1 MFWNAVNNA
10 AFCFMSKFKYPAAT
24 IYMSRNFYNEL
35 EREMIG
41 SQWLALIKQNSV
53 RGMNIIIDDSQK
65 LFTIRGSRGD
75 EIVITDMSVTKFSQ
89 F

>member
-1 MFWNAVNNA
+1 MYWNAVNNA
-10 AFCFMSKFKYPAAT
+10 SYCFMSKFKYPAAT

-41 SQWLALIKQNSV
+41 AQWLALIKQNSV

-75 EIVITDMSVTKFSQ
+75 EIVVTDMSVTKFSQ

>member
-1 MFWNAVNNA
+1 MYWNTVNNA
-10 AFCFMSKFKYPAAT
+10 SYCFMSKFKYPGST

-41 SQWLALIKQNSV
+41 AQWLALIKQNSV

>member
-1 MFWNAVNNA
+1 MYWNAVNNA
-10 AFCFMSKFKYPAAT
+10 SYCFMSKFKYPGAT

-41 SQWLALIKQNSV
+41 AQWLALIKQNSV

-75 EIVITDMSVTKFSQ
+75 EIVVTDMSVTKFSQ